1 MKGKTKNIFKSKKG
15 ITLIAL
21 VVTIVVLLILAGVSI
36 SMLGGE
42 NGIITQAIEAKE
54 ENEIAEEKENVQL
67 AVTAAKGNTNW
78 GEITEENLKKELDK
92 IVGDTGKNDED
103 KKTEITSNLDGTFNV
118 LFKETGRNY
127 YVDNDGKIIFEEP
140 IDYPTLAT
148 ETTSANYGDYVKYNI
163 DYDNDGNTNDD
174 WRIFYND
181 GKCIYLISSDFVKV
195 QEYESGYSAYCSL
208 DLNSLGYSTVDEA
221 IDFLLNTENW
231 NMLKDEELADYVTG
245 ATTLEMYVNS
255 WNETNENDKLYL
267 SNGEIGYLIG
277 NTENPTEVKYSF
289 KENPTDLYYIN
300 KGQMPYDATNWM
312 WIASK
317 MNNGNFI
324 KGGSMLYSYESDTSG
339 YIQGNGIG
347 NKYVGIRP
355 IVCLKKEVILV
366 QGTGD
371 IDNPFEISLK

>member
-1 MKGKTKNIFKSKKG
+1 MKVKNKNVLKSKKG

-21 VVTIVVLLILAGVSI
+21 VVTIVVLLILDGVSI
-36 SMLGGE
+36 SMQGGE
-42 NGIITQAIEAKE
+42 KGIITQSIEAKE
-54 ENEIAEEKENVQL
+54 ETDIADEKEKVQL
-67 AVTAAKGNTNW
+67 AATAAKGKTNW
-78 GEITEENLKKELDK
+78 EEITEENLKNELDK

-148 ETTSANYGDYVKYNI
+148 ETTSENYGDYVKYNI
-163 DYDNDGNTNDD
+163 DYDNDGSTDDD

-221 IDFLLNTENW
+221 IDFLLNAENW